1 MLTQHENDRLTR
13 IEGDAPM
20 GRLLRRYWFPALP
33 AEDVAEPDGDP
44 VPVRLL
50 GEDLIAFRDSRGRVG
65 LVDEFCPHRMA
76 SFLIGR
82 NENCGI
88 TCIYHGWKF
97 DVNGACVDMPTEP
110 VDKGFQNR
118 VSIRAYP
125 THETAGMIWTYMGPP
140 EHQPP
145 FPAFA
150 FTTMPAEQV
159 GLVKV
164 SSRMNFMQS
173 VEGAIDSAH
182 SWFLHRGSSRDW
194 AIRIAL
200 SSDTSPRL
208 ETEDTPYGF
217 RYAAIRTPTLDP
229 ETTKYVRVTQFVA
242 PFFCIIPP
250 PLDRSQPVHC
260 QIFVPIDDGN
270 TMLFDVYFSQDGSP
284 VSSDALRAKLG
295 AVRGVDLDERDF
307 RFARRENRWLQD
319 RAAMKAGDW
328 TGIAG
333 FQNQDIAAQ
342 ESMGGRGG
350 VVDRTR
356 EHLGMSDIAV
366 IRMRR
371 RMLENVARLERG
383 ETPIGLEPG
392 IPYERIASEQRVIP
406 IETPWQTVGG
416 HALEAHAPP
425 APISA

>member
-1 MLTQHENDRLTR
+1 MLSKQENELLTR

-20 GRLLRRYWFPALP
+20 GKLLRRYWFPALL

-44 VPVRLL
+44 VPVRLM
-50 GEDLIAFRDSRGRVG
+50 GEDLIAFRDTNGRVG

-110 VDKGFQNR
+110 EDKGFKNR
-118 VSIRAYP
+118 VKIRAYP
-125 THETAGMIWTYMGPP
+125 THEAAGMIWTYMGPP
-140 EHQPP
+140 ELQPP
-145 FPAFA
+145 FPAFS
-150 FTTMPAEQV
+150 FTTMPKEQV
-159 GLVKV
+159 GIVKV
-164 SSRMNFMQS
+164 GSRTNFVQS

-194 AIRIAL
+194 AIRIAV
-200 SSDTSPRL
+200 SSDMSPRL
-208 ETEDTPYGF
+208 EAEDTPYGF
-217 RYAAIRTPTLDP
+217 RYSATRKPTENPD
-229 ETTKYVRVTQFVA
+229 TTKYVRVTQFVA

-250 PLDRSQPVHC
+250 PLDRTQPVHC
-260 QIFVPIDDGN
+260 QIFVPVDDSN

-284 VSSDALRAKLG
+284 VASEAMRAKLN

-307 RFARRENRWLQD
+307 RLGKRENRWLQN
-319 RAAMKAGDW
+319 RAAMKDGDW
-328 TGIAG
+328 TGIPG

-342 ESMGGRGG
+342 ESMGGAGG

-371 RMLENVARLERG
+371 RMLENVAMNERG
-383 ETPIGLEPG
+383 ETPIGLQPG
-392 IPYERIASEQRVIP
+392 VPYGLIASEQRVIP
-406 IETPWQTVGG
+406 IDQPWQTVGA
-416 HALEAHAPP
+416 HALQAVTP
-425 APISA
+425 AS

>member
-1 MLTQHENDRLTR
+1 MLSKQENELLTR
-13 IEGDAPM
+13 VEGDAPM
-20 GRLLRRYWFPALP
+20 GKLVRRYWFPALL
-33 AEDVAEPDGDP
+33 AEDVAQPDGDP

-50 GEDLIAFRDSRGRVG
+50 GEDLIAFRDTNGRVG

-110 VDKGFQNR
+110 EDRGFKNR
-118 VSIRAYP
+118 VKIRAYP
-125 THETAGMIWTYMGPP
+125 TREAAGMIWTYMGPP
-140 EHQPP
+140 ELEPP
-145 FPAFA
+145 FPELS
-150 FTTMPAEQV
+150 FTTMPKEQV
-159 GLVKV
+159 AIVKV
-164 SSRMNFMQS
+164 GSRTNFVQS

-194 AIRIAL
+194 AIRIAV
-200 SSDTSPRL
+200 SSDMSPRL
-208 ETEDTPYGF
+208 EAEDTPYGF
-217 RYAAIRTPTLDP
+217 RYSATRTPTENPD
-229 ETTKYVRVTQFVA
+229 TTKYVRVTQFVA

-250 PLDRSQPVHC
+250 PLDVTQPIHC
-260 QIFVPIDDGN
+260 QIFVPVDDSN
-270 TMLFDVYFSQDGSP
+270 TMLFDVYFSQNGTA
-284 VSSDALRAKLG
+284 VSSEAMRAKLN

-307 RFARRENRWLQD
+307 RFAKRENRWLQN
-319 RAAMKAGDW
+319 RAAMKDGDW
-328 TGIAG
+328 TGIPG

-371 RMLENVARLERG
+371 RMLENVAMHERG
-383 ETPIGLEPG
+383 ETPIGLQPG
-392 IPYERIASEQRVIP
+392 VPYGLIASEQRVIP
-406 IETPWQTVGG
+406 IDQPWQTVGA
-416 HALEAHAPP
+416 HALHA
-425 APISA
+425 ASAKS

>member
-1 MLTQHENDRLTR
+1 MLSKQENELLTR

-20 GRLLRRYWFPALP
+20 GKLLRRYWFPALL

-44 VPVRLL
+44 VPVRLM
-50 GEDLIAFRDSRGRVG
+50 GEDLIAFRDTNGRVG

-82 NENCGI
+82 NEHCGI

-97 DVNGACVDMPTEP
+97 DVDGACIDMPTEP
-110 VDKGFQNR
+110 EDKGFKNR
-118 VSIRAYP
+118 VKIRAYP
-125 THETAGMIWTYMGPP
+125 THEAAGMIWTYMGPP
-140 EHQPP
+140 ELQPP
-145 FPAFA
+145 FPAFS

-159 GLVKV
+159 GIVKV
-164 SSRMNFMQS
+164 GSRTNFVQS

-194 AIRIAL
+194 AIRIAV
-200 SSDTSPRL
+200 SSDMSPRL
-208 ETEDTPYGF
+208 EAEDTPYGF
-217 RYAAIRTPTLDP
+217 RYSATRKPTENPD
-229 ETTKYVRVTQFVA
+229 TTKYVRVTQFVA

-250 PLDRSQPVHC
+250 PLDRTQPVHC
-260 QIFVPIDDGN
+260 QIFVPVDDSN
-270 TMLFDVYFSQDGSP
+270 TMLFDVYFSQNGSP
-284 VSSDALRAKLG
+284 VSSEAMRAKLN

-307 RFARRENRWLQD
+307 RLGKRENRWLQN
-319 RAAMKAGDW
+319 RAAMKDGDW
-328 TGIAG
+328 TGIPG

-342 ESMGGRGG
+342 ESMGGAGG

-371 RMLENVARLERG
+371 RMLENVAMNERG
-383 ETPIGLEPG
+383 ETPIGLQPG
-392 IPYERIASEQRVIP
+392 VPYGLIASEQRVIP
-406 IETPWQTVGG
+406 IDQPWQTVGA
-416 HALEAHAPP
+416 HALQAVAP
-425 APISA
+425 AP

>member
-1 MLTQHENDRLTR
+1 MLSKQENELLTR
-13 IEGDAPM
+13 VEGDAPM
-20 GRLLRRYWFPALP
+20 GKLVRRYWFPALL
-33 AEDVAEPDGDP
+33 AEDVAQPDGDP

-50 GEDLIAFRDSRGRVG
+50 GEDLIAFRDTNGRVG
-65 LVDEFCPHRMA
+65 LIDEFCPHRMA

-110 VDKGFQNR
+110 EDRGFKNR
-118 VSIRAYP
+118 VKIRAYP
-125 THETAGMIWTYMGPP
+125 TREAAGMIWTYMGPP
-140 EHQPP
+140 ELEPP
-145 FPAFA
+145 FPELS
-150 FTTMPAEQV
+150 FTTMPKEQV
-159 GLVKV
+159 AIVKV
-164 SSRMNFMQS
+164 GSRTNFVQS

-194 AIRIAL
+194 AIRIAV
-200 SSDTSPRL
+200 SSDMSPRL
-208 ETEDTPYGF
+208 EAEDTPYGF
-217 RYAAIRTPTLDP
+217 RYSATRTPTENPD
-229 ETTKYVRVTQFVA
+229 TTKYVRVTQFVA

-250 PLDRSQPVHC
+250 PLDVTQPIHC
-260 QIFVPIDDGN
+260 QIFVPVDDSN
-270 TMLFDVYFSQDGSP
+270 TMLFDVYFSQNGTA
-284 VSSDALRAKLG
+284 VSSEAMRAKLN

-307 RFARRENRWLQD
+307 RFAKRENRWLQN
-319 RAAMKAGDW
+319 RAAMKDGDW
-328 TGIAG
+328 TGIPG

-371 RMLENVARLERG
+371 RMLENVAMHERG
-383 ETPIGLEPG
+383 ETPIGLQPG
-392 IPYERIASEQRVIP
+392 VPYGLIASEQRVIP
-406 IETPWQTVGG
+406 IDQPWQTVGA
-416 HALEAHAPP
+416 HALHA
-425 APISA
+425 ASAKS

>member
-1 MLTQHENDRLTR
+1 MLSKQENELLTR
-13 IEGDAPM
+13 VEGDAPM
-20 GRLLRRYWFPALP
+20 GKLVRRYWFPALL
-33 AEDVAEPDGDP
+33 AEDVAQPDGDP

-50 GEDLIAFRDSRGRVG
+50 GEDLIAFRDTNGRVG

-110 VDKGFQNR
+110 EDRGFKNR
-118 VSIRAYP
+118 VKIRAYP
-125 THETAGMIWTYMGPP
+125 TREAAGMIWTYMGPP
-140 EHQPP
+140 ELEPP
-145 FPAFA
+145 FPELS
-150 FTTMPAEQV
+150 FTTMLKEQV
-159 GLVKV
+159 AIVKV
-164 SSRMNFMQS
+164 GSRTNFVQS

-194 AIRIAL
+194 AIRIAV
-200 SSDTSPRL
+200 SSDMSPRL
-208 ETEDTPYGF
+208 EAEDTPYGF
-217 RYAAIRTPTLDP
+217 RYSATRTPTENPD
-229 ETTKYVRVTQFVA
+229 TTKYVRVTQFVA

-250 PLDRSQPVHC
+250 PLDVTQPIHC
-260 QIFVPIDDGN
+260 QIFVPVDDSN
-270 TMLFDVYFSQDGSP
+270 TMLFDVYFSQNGTA
-284 VSSDALRAKLG
+284 VSSEAMRAKLN

-307 RFARRENRWLQD
+307 RFAKRENRWLQN
-319 RAAMKAGDW
+319 RAAMKDGDW
-328 TGIAG
+328 TGIPG

-371 RMLENVARLERG
+371 RMLENVAMHERG
-383 ETPIGLEPG
+383 ETPIGLQPG
-392 IPYERIASEQRVIP
+392 VPYGLIASEQRVIP
-406 IETPWQTVGG
+406 IDQPWQTVGA
-416 HALEAHAPP
+416 HALHA
-425 APISA
+425 ASAKS